1 MCEREWLDKFSWI
14 LYMVG
19 PVFSAAVAGVLADH
33 FGRRP
38 VLVTLIWAFSF
49 ASTVSAVANSFFM
62 FLIARLVIS
71 ATSAAFA
78 LLFILL
84 YEETDNEHRAI
95 LAFVSSA
102 VVLTLSPP
110 VLNVVSRMKPSWYV
124 AHTFLVAPTVLLAVL
139 SSLIQESPIWLLP
152 SGMTQQAEQNVLR
165 TARKNGTN
173 LVRAKVFFRAL
184 KAHIKTYKEAASK
197 PASWSKTTA
206 LSFLFSGE
214 SALSAALA

>member
-1 MCEREWLDKFSWI
+1 
-14 LYMVG
+14 MVG

-102 VVLTLSPP
+102 VVLTLMPP
-110 VLNVVSRMKPSWYV
+110 AVHVVSWLQPSWYL
-124 AHTFLVAPTVLLAVL
+124 AQIFLVAPTVLLAVL
-139 SSLIQESPIWLLP
+139 SSLIQESPIWLLA
-152 SGMTQQAEQNVLR
+152 SGMTQQAEQNILR
-165 TARKNGTN
+165 TARKNGTD